1 MGYLIAPD
9 KFKEEFQAL
18 KVNTDIAT
26 SSLMQRALQDYIA
39 KGYWKEHIEILN
51 KEYSKRYNFIKQLI
65 NNKLGNKVSFQEPK
79 GGLNLFLKIN
89 KNINITSKELFYE
102 LKDRQT
108 IITPGNIFF
117 KNPNDGDK
125 SFRIGFSQIDYS
137 KIEKGIDNIYDVLKG
152 R

>member
-1 MGYLIAPD
+1 D
-9 KFKEEFQAL
+9 
-18 KVNTDIAT
+18 
-26 SSLMQRALQDYIA
+26 
-39 KGYWKEHIEILN
+39 
-51 KEYSKRYNFIKQLI
+51 
-65 NNKLGNKVSFQEPK
+65 NKLGDMVSYREPK
-79 GGLNLFLKIN
+79 GGLNLFLNIN
-89 KNINITSKELFYE
+89 KNIDITSKKLFYE

-108 IITPGNIFF
+108 IITPGSIFF